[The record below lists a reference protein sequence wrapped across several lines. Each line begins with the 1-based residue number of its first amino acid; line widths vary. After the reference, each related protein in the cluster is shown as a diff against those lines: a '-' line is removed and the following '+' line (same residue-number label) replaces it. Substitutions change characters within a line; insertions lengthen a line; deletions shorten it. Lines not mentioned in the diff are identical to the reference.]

1 MNKSV
6 SKRIRITKN
15 GKVIRRSM
23 ALDHFRTRKSAN
35 NIRGKRKSRG
45 LDIPRKALVNYASR

>member
-1 MNKSV
+1 MRRKSI

-15 GKVIRRSM
+15 GKIMRRPM
-23 ALDHFRTRKSAN
+23 ATDHSRTRKSTS

-45 LDIPRKALVNYASR
+45 LDGTSIKTLSN